1 MGKVAWIIFG
11 SVIVVVFGGLIIYS
25 RSANPP
31 IDVSNVDT
39 NTVIAASE
47 QNGNIADHTFGNT
60 DSKVTLIEYGDFQC
74 PSCGG
79 AHPQIKSITEDYKD
93 KVAFIYRNFPLTSL
107 HPNAKAA
114 ASAVEAAG
122 LQGKYWDMHNLIF
135 ESQSE
140 WGTLSGTARTDQF
153 VSYASQ
159 LGLDQAKFTTD
170 LAASGVTKKI
180 NFDLAL
186 GKKLGVNATPTFYLN
201 GEKLSD
207 EVSSALV
214 QGSTSELT
222 KLIDQKLEN

>member
-25 RSANPP
+25 RTVNPA
-31 IDVSNVDT
+31 IDVSSIDT
-39 NTVIAASE
+39 NTVITASD
-47 QNGNIADHTFGNT
+47 QNGNIADHTFGKT
-60 DSKVTLIEYGDFQC
+60 DSKVVLVEYGDFQC

-79 AHPQIKSITEDYKD
+79 AHPQIKSVTEDYKD
-93 KVAFIYRNFPLTSL
+93 KVSFIFRNFPLTSL

-140 WGTLSGTARTDQF
+140 WGTLSGTQRTDQF
-153 VSYASQ
+153 SSYAQQ
-159 LGLDQAKFTTD
+159 LGLDQDKFVKD
-170 LAASGVTKKI
+170 LASSSVTKKI
-180 NFDLAL
+180 TFDQAL
-186 GKKLGVNATPTFYLN
+186 GKKIGVSATPTFYLN

-207 EVSSALV
+207 DISSAIV
-214 QGSTSELT
+214 QGSTTELT